1 MWVQTFMLISFNK
14 ALHARDFNDKVWNE
28 NPTLFFLFFTYV
40 LYCTTKRVLPLSK
53 WPGEEEEEEEERRSL
68 VRCHGI
74 VVIEGGEGYDLMLR
88 YDRMNF
94 FTYFLPG
101 RIYSKEKGENT
112 EEFHVQK

>member
-1 MWVQTFMLISFNK
+1 MLISLIKHYMLATSMIKYGTKNR
-14 ALHARDFNDKVWNE
+14 LSS
-28 NPTLFFLFFTYV
+28 FFSSLM
-40 LYCTTKRVLPLSK
+40 YCTTKRVLPLSK
-53 WPGEEEEEEEERRSL
+53 WPGEEEEEERRSL

-74 VVIEGGEGYDLMLR
+74 VVIEGGEGGEGYDLMLR
-88 YDRMNF
+88 YDRMNS